1 MAAFFFVTAAVASSI
16 VLTAKCGPQV
26 EVSICGEAATVVDGE
41 CAAVGSKTADA
52 KFCGPGKLT
61 LSSMTCQNTGFKAT
75 VIEHTKAEF
84 TSQCEDISVAGTR
97 GSISQAHMSCLT

>member
-1 MAAFFFVTAAVASSI
+1 MFVTAAVASSI

-26 EVSICGEAATVVDGE
+26 EVSVCGEAAAVVDGE

-52 KFCGPGKLT
+52 KFCGPGKFT
-61 LSSMTCQNTGFKAT
+61 FSSMTCQNTGLKAT

-84 TSQCEDISVAGTR
+84 TIQCEDISAAGTNHEVR
-97 GSISQAHMSCLT
+97 SARPKCLA